1 MSNLSEKNMAEY
13 KLVVGSLE
21 VLNDI
26 SGANISQ
33 ISQNIDEL
41 NGKSDTL
48 IQKKNDIQGQITA
61 LIKGNSTEPS
71 TPNEVK
77 DLQAIAK
84 ENAIDINW
92 TFSGSGLGNSVDK
105 FIVQLSKDYGLT
117 YTDIATVQGTSYKYE
132 ITYEKVEELKKWR
145 IRVIVQNIY
154 GKQSIGEETEITT
167 EDYAS
172 KWETV
177 TFDISAIAEKDF
189 VKITINPNANAAKY
203 GTLVYTVE
211 PPSKYKD
218 SGRLDGSGTEWFFDL
233 TELYLSRDEVESL
246 FFTATVTSKSGSVE
260 VISTSVSFTPTAVT
274 GYLGWT
280 PQEAKNINV
289 TTRSDGSG
297 LDINWTDALNCC
309 WGEHNHKV
317 VVKYGDIERTTITT
331 KDTNTKYLFNR
342 SVDKFPSKVDIDNYT
357 VTVTTINAESKKSAT
372 ATAVKAVAGY
382 DYVGWDL
389 SAPEIKVKATNDV
402 ASTKAKLT
410 ITNSVLN
417 NDKFGLKKYEFTF
430 TTSSTEETLKTKIAS
445 LSAVAVSEGVWEVDL
460 TGKNLSINDLKTVT
474 VTCKVIGYIKDTSA
488 TSGIIETG
496 ETASGECLG
505 SKFNYDE
512 YYDYTP
518 TVPTLS
524 ISVSGRTASINFSHE
539 KFANFKEYQLQISKD
554 KTTWYSLGSDDTQK
568 NNEDIWKKTQNEY
581 TSVSGKFYS
590 IMLPLTGEME
600 KYASDTTYYFR
611 ARTAGNA
618 DLTSGN
624 CDAVTA
630 IARATMASDIAQN
643 NITAIQIATGAVET
657 KKLAEN
663 AITTTKISDN
673 AITTPKIVA
682 KAVVADKIATNTIW
696 GDKIAGNSLD
706 VLGANLGHVRV
717 DVISSHGK
725 EDDKIEKNDDGT
737 DKTDSSGNII
747 KHKVY
752 TANRDDSKL
761 YIDSTKD
768 NEEFYIGNV
777 GCKAFEDDYSKS
789 TGNSYEGLWFKRKI
803 ENEESKTTFIIKVA
817 NFIVTSISSIIKG
830 LFLVRDNKGNNLV
843 IANPGESATP
853 EDGDAKEVVPANTV
867 KVNGDITATGT
878 IKASGIIETEGKQV
892 QKQCFSEI
900 GLYNTIDKITYRYCL
915 LASYSNTAVNSN
927 TDIQYHFQFVIT
939 GVNSHTRMDCYLT
952 FRFTT
957 LGILNAVLYV
967 NNADGD
973 RDTDWLNILKVKYT
987 YTVKAKT
994 DTKNASMS
1002 IWIYADNAYNLI
1014 TSYSEYYLIG
1024 QTSSVTDFGR
1034 YIDLNGDQWIYRTVS
1049 SSTASV
1055 TGVKTMDGESTV
1067 VNKWATTNMGLVNS
1081 NIGISITKVTFKTG
1095 DTPKQHI
1102 TLKTLIDWMINQS
1115 YITTSTYLCKTFYGV
1130 WDYANN
1136 DILQLTI
1143 GDVKYELQLAGVFM
1157 EIIGSVT
1164 DYQTGLYRL
1173 RIHSNSMNNFVLTSG
1188 YTTFPVDHVAEYTC
1202 NGSSF
1207 NPSWRMLRASTDVVE
1222 VKYGGTGCAKATD
1235 AINNLIN
1242 NGCTTQTTNPVDD
1255 DYYICQSANGGT
1267 TTTTYHRRKTSSL
1280 WNYIKSKIYTVQ
1292 TEEETSATFDF
1303 DTYTTN
1309 GIYCPSGALNE
1320 WGTVTWKHAPTE
1332 TPPTGGFTLRV
1343 YKEGSYLRQ
1352 YLTLYNNNDTYT
1364 RYHYYSSV
1372 SKSIVWSPWTTIR
1385 PIDSS
1390 GNFSVT
1396 TVSATGKVMGVTIST
1411 TGKVSATGEVS
1422 GNTVSATDTVSGET
1436 VSATG
1441 TVSGK
1446 NVSAT
1451 DTVSG
1456 ATVIASSYLRIPIG
1470 HSSTTYTNGEIWLT

>member
-117 YTDIATVQGTSYKYE
+117 YTDITTVQGTSYKYE

-317 VVKYGDIERTTITT
+317 LVKYGDVERTTITT

-342 SVDKFPSKVDIDNYT
+342 SVDNFPSKADISNYT
-357 VTVTTINAESKKSAT
+357 VTVTTINAESEKYAT
-372 ATAVKAVAGY
+372 ATAVKADAGY

-460 TGKNLSINDLKTVT
+460 TGKNLSIDDLKTVT

-488 TSGIIETG
+488 TSGIIKTEK
-496 ETASGECLG
+496 TASGKCLG

-518 TVPTLS
+518 TVPTLD
-524 ISVSGRTASINFSHE
+524 INVSGRSILINFSHT
-539 KFANFKEYQLQISKD
+539 KFANFARYEFQISKD
-554 KTTWYSLGSDDTQK
+554 KTNWYSFGSSEKARTSETAWQGILKDDTDVSGSVYSIVVPLEDQK
-568 NNEDIWKKTQNEY
+568 N
-581 TSVSGKFYS
+581 G
-590 IMLPLTGEME
+590 LP
-600 KYASDTTYYFR
+600 KDTTYYIK
-611 ARTAGNA
+611 ARTV
-618 DLTSGN
+618 SGN
-624 CDAVTA
+624 KSASKYCDVKTVTA
-630 IARATMASDIAQN
+630 MANHAIDIAQKAVA
-643 NITAIQIATGAVET
+643 TAQ
-657 KKLAEN
+657 LD
-663 AITTTKISDN
+663 DN
-673 AITTPKIVA
+673 AVTY
-682 KAVVADKIATNTIW
+682 DKIKADSIY
-696 GDKIAGNSLD
+696 GDKILGGTLSALSATMGQLQAGT
-706 VLGANLGHVRV
+706 
-717 DVISSHGK
+717 ISSHAKKGTVNYTQK
-725 EDDKIEKNDDGT
+725 DGT
-737 DKTDSSGNII
+737 TKSIGQNICD
-747 KHKVY
+747 
-752 TANRDDSKL
+752 RDQSTL
-761 YIDSTKD
+761 YINAVEKE
-768 NEEFYIGNV
+768 EEFYIGNV
-777 GCKAFEDDYSKS
+777 PCSDFEKDYN
-789 TGNSYEGLWFKRKI
+789 TTNGESYEGVWFNRK
-803 ENEESKTTFIIKVA
+803 EVEKTNTDGTKTTSMKTNFVIKVA
-817 NFIVTSISSIIKG
+817 NFIVTAVASFINGFFIIRQKDKTTKR
-830 LFLVRDNKGNNLV
+830 LL
-843 IANPGESATP
+843 IANPNDKASTTAETG
-853 EDGDAKEVVPANTV
+853 EVVPANTV

-878 IKASGIIETEGKQV
+878 IKSYGTSIGTITNGAWSVKRITVPNKTEYVYYVIPFGKIPDPVSTDRYSIYNWDRECIINFVRPAGHHVYTLHARAGHGYSHAWKTYCSLEQSNSTVNTTFRWTWKTYKVDDVYYLALAGLLQNNNYSCNVETIFERNLISGICVG
-892 QKQCFSEI
+892 
-900 GLYNTIDKITYRYCL
+900 
-915 LASYSNTAVNSN
+915 
-927 TDIQYHFQFVIT
+927 
-939 GVNSHTRMDCYLT
+939 
-952 FRFTT
+952 
-957 LGILNAVLYV
+957 
-967 NNADGD
+967 
-973 RDTDWLNILKVKYT
+973 
-987 YTVKAKT
+987 
-994 DTKNASMS
+994 
-1002 IWIYADNAYNLI
+1002 
-1014 TSYSEYYLIG
+1014 
-1024 QTSSVTDFGR
+1024 
-1034 YIDLNGDQWIYRTVS
+1034 
-1049 SSTASV
+1049 
-1055 TGVKTMDGESTV
+1055 
-1067 VNKWATTNMGLVNS
+1067 GLVTLDNNS
-1081 NIGISITKVTFKTG
+1081 MIPVYSTYG
-1095 DTPKQHI
+1095 DKPVYNSDIKG
-1102 TLKTLIDWMINQS
+1102 TLADVPSSWWLGSRINQS
-1115 YITTSTYLCKTFYGV
+1115 TIFENDVIVQSITTPDTSSPETTTNTQKIKLGV
-1130 WDYANN
+1130 DGTIDAEGNL
-1136 DILQLTI
+1136 DVAGTGKIVGTTALQGATTI
-1143 GDVKYELQLAGVFM
+1143 GTATTKTAG
-1157 EIIGSVT
+1157 T
-1164 DYQTGLYRL
+1164 
-1173 RIHSNSMNNFVLTSG
+1173 NVLTVNGKATIS
-1188 YTTFPVDHVAEYTC
+1188 TPLEVA
-1202 NGSSF
+1202 S
-1207 NPSWRMLRASTDVVE
+1207 
-1222 VKYGGTGCAKATD
+1222 GGTGYAKETD

-1255 DYYICQSANGGT
+1255 DYYICQFANGGT

-1292 TEEETSATFDF
+1292 TKEETSAAFDF

-1343 YKEGSYLRQ
+1343 YKEGGYLRQ

-1364 RYHYYSSV
+1364 RYYYYLSG
-1372 SKSIVWSPWTTIR
+1372 KRVWSPWTTIR

-1422 GNTVSATDTVSGET
+1422 GNTVTATGAVSGNT
-1436 VSATG
+1436 VTATG
-1441 TVSGK
+1441 TVSGE
-1446 NVSAT
+1446 
-1451 DTVSG
+1451 TVSG